1 MESNKYSYKLIQ
13 KNKTYILTISVFGND
28 IKISVKSE
36 GSTTELMR
44 VFTID
49 TWKKIGSI
57 FGSIKN
63 ATEAVQWIDNTLNT
77 QKVKIVE
84 DGILLKLVFFI
95 IENRTKHLV
104 EISLTGE
111 EISNTKINTISSF
124 NIGTI
129 TNTNVN
135 TNITTTTT
143 SNLEVNFNREIGLD
157 PSKILKQT
165 ENGNT
170 QEIIKSIRQEQ
181 QLRLS
186 QVGKI
191 ITEPYNNIYLNQFTS
206 SNVSPNLTVQFTDK
220 KTEFN
225 NTINT
230 NHNHMSINNY
240 SLPYITPADEIEP
253 NMNKEIKIKTNEN
266 IKDDKLIK
274 FEEDTNLLRNEYQEI
289 QNKLNNLFYQVNLY
303 KNQLESL
310 KNENNSRELS
320 TLKAENA
327 SMKQQQLS
335 EFYNLKREVAQIKN
349 LLNQVSE
356 IKPLRKKEDE
366 LNGLQNQLKEI
377 IQLKNQIN
385 QINQMNLERQQ
396 KEEILILKE
405 LENLKKQYEQEI
417 RTLKGNKTSNIQEN
431 SELEKTQLI
440 SVKGDIF
447 HNNNE
452 IELIARKI
460 NKINKVNK
468 KIILNFLYKATVDS
482 DKAQAF
488 HEKCDEAKST
498 LVLVETDKGKRFGGF
513 TSCSWEGDCIDK
525 KDENAFI
532 FSLDKMKI
540 YENIPGEDAI
550 GCYPEYGP
558 VFLGC
563 QIRIYDNAFSKG
575 GTTFEKGLNY
585 NTEEDYEL
593 TGGDR
598 IFNIKEIE
606 VYEVIVQ

>member
-1 MESNKYSYKLIQ
+1 
-13 KNKTYILTISVFGND
+13 
-28 IKISVKSE
+28 
-36 GSTTELMR
+36 
-44 VFTID
+44 
-49 TWKKIGSI
+49 
-57 FGSIKN
+57 
-63 ATEAVQWIDNTLNT
+63 
-77 QKVKIVE
+77 
-84 DGILLKLVFFI
+84 
-95 IENRTKHLV
+95 
-104 EISLTGE
+104 
-111 EISNTKINTISSF
+111 
-124 NIGTI
+124 
-129 TNTNVN
+129 
-135 TNITTTTT
+135 
-143 SNLEVNFNREIGLD
+143 
-157 PSKILKQT
+157 
-165 ENGNT
+165 
-170 QEIIKSIRQEQ
+170 
-181 QLRLS
+181 
-186 QVGKI
+186 
-191 ITEPYNNIYLNQFTS
+191 
-206 SNVSPNLTVQFTDK
+206 
-220 KTEFN
+220 
-225 NTINT
+225 
-230 NHNHMSINNY
+230 MSINNY

-274 FEEDTNLLRNEYQEI
+274 FEEDTKLLRNEYQDI

-356 IKPLRKKEDE
+356 IKSLRKKEAE

-417 RTLKGNKTSNIQEN
+417 RTLKGNKTSFIQEN

-460 NKINKVNK
+460 NEINKVNK

-498 LVLVETDKGKRFGGF
+498 LVLVETNKGKRFGGF

>member
-1 MESNKYSYKLIQ
+1 
-13 KNKTYILTISVFGND
+13 
-28 IKISVKSE
+28 
-36 GSTTELMR
+36 
-44 VFTID
+44 
-49 TWKKIGSI
+49 
-57 FGSIKN
+57 
-63 ATEAVQWIDNTLNT
+63 
-77 QKVKIVE
+77 
-84 DGILLKLVFFI
+84 
-95 IENRTKHLV
+95 
-104 EISLTGE
+104 
-111 EISNTKINTISSF
+111 
-124 NIGTI
+124 
-129 TNTNVN
+129 
-135 TNITTTTT
+135 
-143 SNLEVNFNREIGLD
+143 
-157 PSKILKQT
+157 
-165 ENGNT
+165 
-170 QEIIKSIRQEQ
+170 
-181 QLRLS
+181 
-186 QVGKI
+186 
-191 ITEPYNNIYLNQFTS
+191 
-206 SNVSPNLTVQFTDK
+206 
-220 KTEFN
+220 
-225 NTINT
+225 
-230 NHNHMSINNY
+230 MSINNY

-320 TLKAENA
+320 ALRAENA

-356 IKPLRKKEDE
+356 IKPLRKKEAE
-366 LNGLQNQLKEI
+366 LSGLQNQLKEI

>member
-135 TNITTTTT
+135 TNITTTAT

-191 ITEPYNNIYLNQFTS
+191 ITEPYNNVYLNQFTS
-206 SNVSPNLTVQFTDK
+206 SNVSPNLTAQFTDK

-230 NHNHMSINNY
+230 NHNNMSINNY

-356 IKPLRKKEDE
+356 IKPLRKKEAE
-366 LNGLQNQLKEI
+366 LTGLQNQLKEI

>member
-206 SNVSPNLTVQFTDK
+206 SNVSPNLTVQFTEK
-220 KTEFN
+220 KN
-225 NTINT
+225 
-230 NHNHMSINNY
+230 
-240 SLPYITPADEIEP
+240 
-253 NMNKEIKIKTNEN
+253 
-266 IKDDKLIK
+266 
-274 FEEDTNLLRNEYQEI
+274 
-289 QNKLNNLFYQVNLY
+289 
-303 KNQLESL
+303 
-310 KNENNSRELS
+310 
-320 TLKAENA
+320 
-327 SMKQQQLS
+327 
-335 EFYNLKREVAQIKN
+335 
-349 LLNQVSE
+349 
-356 IKPLRKKEDE
+356 
-366 LNGLQNQLKEI
+366 
-377 IQLKNQIN
+377 
-385 QINQMNLERQQ
+385 
-396 KEEILILKE
+396 
-405 LENLKKQYEQEI
+405 
-417 RTLKGNKTSNIQEN
+417 
-431 SELEKTQLI
+431 
-440 SVKGDIF
+440 
-447 HNNNE
+447 
-452 IELIARKI
+452 
-460 NKINKVNK
+460 
-468 KIILNFLYKATVDS
+468 
-482 DKAQAF
+482 
-488 HEKCDEAKST
+488 
-498 LVLVETDKGKRFGGF
+498 
-513 TSCSWEGDCIDK
+513 
-525 KDENAFI
+525 
-532 FSLDKMKI
+532 
-540 YENIPGEDAI
+540 
-550 GCYPEYGP
+550 
-558 VFLGC
+558 
-563 QIRIYDNAFSKG
+563 
-575 GTTFEKGLNY
+575 
-585 NTEEDYEL
+585 
-593 TGGDR
+593 
-598 IFNIKEIE
+598 
-606 VYEVIVQ
+606 

>member
-1 MESNKYSYKLIQ
+1 
-13 KNKTYILTISVFGND
+13 
-28 IKISVKSE
+28 
-36 GSTTELMR
+36 
-44 VFTID
+44 
-49 TWKKIGSI
+49 
-57 FGSIKN
+57 
-63 ATEAVQWIDNTLNT
+63 
-77 QKVKIVE
+77 
-84 DGILLKLVFFI
+84 
-95 IENRTKHLV
+95 
-104 EISLTGE
+104 
-111 EISNTKINTISSF
+111 
-124 NIGTI
+124 
-129 TNTNVN
+129 
-135 TNITTTTT
+135 
-143 SNLEVNFNREIGLD
+143 
-157 PSKILKQT
+157 
-165 ENGNT
+165 
-170 QEIIKSIRQEQ
+170 
-181 QLRLS
+181 
-186 QVGKI
+186 
-191 ITEPYNNIYLNQFTS
+191 
-206 SNVSPNLTVQFTDK
+206 
-220 KTEFN
+220 
-225 NTINT
+225 
-230 NHNHMSINNY
+230 MSINNY

-498 LVLVETDKGKRFGGF
+498 LVLVETNKGKRFGGF

>member
-1 MESNKYSYKLIQ
+1 M
-13 KNKTYILTISVFGND
+13 
-28 IKISVKSE
+28 
-36 GSTTELMR
+36 
-44 VFTID
+44 
-49 TWKKIGSI
+49 
-57 FGSIKN
+57 
-63 ATEAVQWIDNTLNT
+63 
-77 QKVKIVE
+77 
-84 DGILLKLVFFI
+84 
-95 IENRTKHLV
+95 
-104 EISLTGE
+104 
-111 EISNTKINTISSF
+111 
-124 NIGTI
+124 
-129 TNTNVN
+129 
-135 TNITTTTT
+135 
-143 SNLEVNFNREIGLD
+143 
-157 PSKILKQT
+157 P
-165 ENGNT
+165 
-170 QEIIKSIRQEQ
+170 
-181 QLRLS
+181 
-186 QVGKI
+186 
-191 ITEPYNNIYLNQFTS
+191 
-206 SNVSPNLTVQFTDK
+206 
-220 KTEFN
+220 
-225 NTINT
+225 
-230 NHNHMSINNY
+230 INNY

-274 FEEDTNLLRNEYQEI
+274 FEEDTNLLRNEYQDI

-366 LNGLQNQLKEI
+366 LSGLQNQLKEI

-498 LVLVETDKGKRFGGF
+498 LILVETNKGKRFGGF
-513 TSCSWEGDCIDK
+513 TSCSWKGDCIDK

>member
-1 MESNKYSYKLIQ
+1 
-13 KNKTYILTISVFGND
+13 
-28 IKISVKSE
+28 
-36 GSTTELMR
+36 
-44 VFTID
+44 
-49 TWKKIGSI
+49 
-57 FGSIKN
+57 
-63 ATEAVQWIDNTLNT
+63 
-77 QKVKIVE
+77 
-84 DGILLKLVFFI
+84 
-95 IENRTKHLV
+95 
-104 EISLTGE
+104 
-111 EISNTKINTISSF
+111 
-124 NIGTI
+124 
-129 TNTNVN
+129 
-135 TNITTTTT
+135 
-143 SNLEVNFNREIGLD
+143 
-157 PSKILKQT
+157 
-165 ENGNT
+165 
-170 QEIIKSIRQEQ
+170 
-181 QLRLS
+181 
-186 QVGKI
+186 
-191 ITEPYNNIYLNQFTS
+191 
-206 SNVSPNLTVQFTDK
+206 
-220 KTEFN
+220 
-225 NTINT
+225 
-230 NHNHMSINNY
+230 
-240 SLPYITPADEIEP
+240 
-253 NMNKEIKIKTNEN
+253 
-266 IKDDKLIK
+266 
-274 FEEDTNLLRNEYQEI
+274 
-289 QNKLNNLFYQVNLY
+289 
-303 KNQLESL
+303 
-310 KNENNSRELS
+310 
-320 TLKAENA
+320 
-327 SMKQQQLS
+327 MKQQQLS

-356 IKPLRKKEDE
+356 IKPLRKKEAE
-366 LNGLQNQLKEI
+366 LSGLQNQLKEI

-468 KIILNFLYKATVDS
+468 KIILNFLYKATVNS

-598 IFNIKEIE
+598 VFNVKEIE
-606 VYEVIVQ
+606 VYEVIAQ